1 LLTVY
6 LRGLMKKLLFPII
19 ALCFSVSFA
28 QFEDDEFEE
37 DELEKNELEEN
48 EWANF
53 DYQHA
58 GLTQTEFQK
67 VKESGMSK
75 EKLMYLLEIGVRPAD
90 YLKEPWK
97 NLGVSEKEWLQER
110 AGGMDDSDIDRTYK
124 NRSGDQWLAHLSLLV
139 PSLYQWYAGEIA
151 KAITIDALEAAAV
164 GLTVYLALNNEGD
177 ENLWVWGTGAIAFVH
192 IGSWLDAV
200 ISTLWDSNPD
210 ARNFSFGIMPTGK
223 NSFTAA
229 AILRF

>member
-1 LLTVY
+1 
-6 LRGLMKKLLFPII
+6 MKKLLFPII

-28 QFEDDEFEE
+28 QFDEDEF
-37 DELEKNELEEN
+37 EEN

-58 GLTQTEFQK
+58 GLTQTEFQN

-75 EKLMYLLEIGVRPAD
+75 EKLLHLLEIGVRPAD

-97 NLGVSEKEWLQER
+97 SLGVTEKEWLAER
-110 AGGMDDSDIDRTYK
+110 AGGMDDSDIDRTYR
-124 NRSGDQWLAHLSLLV
+124 NRGGDQGFAYLSFLV
-139 PSLYQWYAGEIA
+139 PSLYHWYTSQIPKIIA
-151 KAITIDALEAAAV
+151 IDVAYVAAWASFFYLRANSVGDEKLWTYGLIAV
-164 GLTVYLALNNEGD
+164 GA
-177 ENLWVWGTGAIAFVH
+177 VH
-192 IGSWLDAV
+192 LYSGLDAV

-223 NSFTAA
+223 NSFAA
-229 AILRF
+229 AAALRF

>member
-1 LLTVY
+1 
-6 LRGLMKKLLFPII
+6 MKKSLFPII

-28 QFEDDEFEE
+28 QFEEDEFEE
-37 DELEKNELEEN
+37 NKLEEDNLGSN
-48 EWANF
+48 EWTDF

-58 GLTQTEFQK
+58 GLTQTEFQN

-75 EKLMYLLEIGVRPAD
+75 EKLMYLLEIGIRPAD

-110 AGGMDDSDIDRTYK
+110 ASGMDDSDIDRTYK
-124 NRSGDQWLAHLSLLV
+124 NRSGNQGLAHLSLLI

-151 KAITIDALEAAAV
+151 KALTIDILESAAI
-164 GLTVYLALNNEGD
+164 GLTIYLFKEG
-177 ENLWVWGTGAIAFVH
+177 EEKMWIWGAGSIAFVH
-192 IGSWLDAV
+192 LGSWLDAFT
-200 ISTLWDSNPD
+200 STLWDNNPD

-223 NSFTAA
+223 NSFVAA
-229 AILRF
+229 ATLRF

>member
-1 LLTVY
+1 
-6 LRGLMKKLLFPII
+6 MKKLLFPII

-28 QFEDDEFEE
+28 QFEEDEF
-37 DELEKNELEEN
+37 EEN

-58 GLTQTEFQK
+58 GLTQIEFQN

-75 EKLMYLLEIGVRPAD
+75 EKLLHLLEIGVRPAD

-97 NLGVSEKEWLQER
+97 SLGVTEKEWLEER
-110 AGGMDDSDIDRTYK
+110 AGGMDDSDIDRTYS
-124 NRSGDQWLAHLSLLV
+124 NRSGDQGLAYLSFLV
-139 PSLYQWYAGEIA
+139 PSLYQWYTGQIA
-151 KAITIDALEAAAV
+151 KSIFIDALYGSAWFSFF
-164 GLTVYLALNNEGD
+164 YLKSNSEGD
-177 ENLWVWGTGAIAFVH
+177 EKLWTYGLIFVGAVH
-192 IGSWLDAV
+192 LFSGIDAL

-223 NSFTAA
+223 DSFAA
-229 AILRF
+229 AAMLRF

>member
-1 LLTVY
+1 
-6 LRGLMKKLLFPII
+6 MKKFLFPII

-28 QFEDDEFEE
+28 QFDEDEFE
-37 DELEKNELEEN
+37 DN

-75 EKLMYLLEIGVRPAD
+75 EKLLHLLEIGVRPAD

-97 NLGVSEKEWLQER
+97 NLGVTEKEWLAER
-110 AGGMDDSDIDRTYK
+110 AGGMDDSDIDRTYR
-124 NRSGDQWLAHLSLLV
+124 NRSGDQGIAYLSFLV
-139 PSLYQWYAGEIA
+139 PSLYQWSTDQLA
-151 KAITIDALEAAAV
+151 KAIAIDVAYVAAWASFFYLRSNSIGDEDLKIYGLLAV
-164 GLTVYLALNNEGD
+164 GL
-177 ENLWVWGTGAIAFVH
+177 VH
-192 IGSWLDAV
+192 LYSGIDAV
-200 ISTLWDSNPD
+200 ISTMWDNNPE

-223 NSFTAA
+223 NSFAA
-229 AILRF
+229 AAALRF